1 MKSFKKLGLGSVAM
15 TTFPYQHPQHP
26 SQPVA
31 AKNSFLLKLPSE
43 DTELYKLIL
52 ANEKALSSKAG
63 PKLFVTRF
71 FFFFL
76 VLRRKTES
84 MWTVTD
90 ALYYG
95 IPWRLEDYSWLPKLY
110 LTHSRDADENDIGVA
125 VDEFSGIKTEGQHMA
140 HGGERLLRGTCQS
153 SVSFRHLTLHCIHFQ
168 LLSISSLSGLS
179 SLSDCYVLFY
189 DFCLSGFFFPLSFR
203 WVPFFSYF

>member
-1 MKSFKKLGLGSVAM
+1 MAILEKEQTPSFLFLYRHNVFMKSFKKLGLSSVAM

-31 AKNSFLLKLPSE
+31 AKNSFLFKPPSE

-63 PKLFVTRF
+63 PKLFVTRFLFWFGF

-95 IPWRLEDYSWLPKLY
+95 IPWRLEDYSWLPKLS
-110 LTHSRDADENDIGVA
+110 LPHRMLMRMISAW
-125 VDEFSGIKTEGQHMA
+125 
-140 HGGERLLRGTCQS
+140 LLM
-153 SVSFRHLTLHCIHFQ
+153 
-168 LLSISSLSGLS
+168 SLVG
-179 SLSDCYVLFY
+179 
-189 DFCLSGFFFPLSFR
+189 
-203 WVPFFSYF
+203 